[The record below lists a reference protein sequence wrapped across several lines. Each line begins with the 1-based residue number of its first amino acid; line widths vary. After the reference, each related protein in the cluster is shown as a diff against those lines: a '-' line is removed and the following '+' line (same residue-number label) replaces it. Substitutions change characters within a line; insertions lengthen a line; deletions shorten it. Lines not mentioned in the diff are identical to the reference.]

1 MNQSCPINRNTVRN
15 GIVKKAE
22 ELIGEGVSIQEIN
35 SRFGEDF
42 VKSNETKDVKQ
53 GELDAIQA
61 FKDLDFSGGV
71 KNWTDIIQS
80 ETAPIEDKVGALREL
95 KQQIADKRSE
105 DTVGL
110 ALGVHADIVYKL
122 LDESKKAGYSI
133 EPSADLVDR
142 YLVKSIIENA
152 KVTVIPNTSF
162 EDTILRAAESGI
174 ANQPF
179 VYKDHIYLR
188 VGDVYVIFNKDGENR
203 RWITASEYNY
213 AAENASKESTVPLN
227 QVSIF
232 TSQPGPTQVT
242 EAGTLTKNKIITF
255 LKKIGFSNIQKVNEL
270 VHNGAP
276 IQGDAYID
284 FLNKTMQIV
293 DGKEDVSLP
302 EEAMHILVEL
312 IENSDKN
319 LFRKLE
325 KEIVD
330 YKLYY
335 DVLRDQN
342 YVTNK
347 LYQNEDGSI
356 NYTKI
361 KKEAMAKLLAEFLVG
376 DTENLDNQDK
386 VQKIRS
392 WWVAIKDWIRSK
404 FGKFKNPFKEALA
417 RLEKDNTAFGEY
429 DDIYSDQVFLAAG
442 KISQRSVSE
451 RDEAYNDTK
460 AMFQNIKGSSSR
472 LGFTKI
478 DDQYYQNGKKWEG
491 GRVSDLVDAY
501 YKQLFRNKPLDPSKV
516 DYYEKQAKTGTW
528 LHSLFEDAMNV
539 LVDGET
545 GLLRDNVGIRNAALA
560 TTKTEQDISNKVF
573 HYMQAFLKSFPEGT
587 RFLSETIVFD
597 SETQRLGTIDF
608 LAIEPS
614 TDFKEGVVSI
624 YDWKT
629 MRSAQEA
636 ADYKKRG
643 IEIQLSE
650 YKDMLK
656 NSYDVVKFDKI
667 RAIPVSRVQKDD
679 EKGGFDLVD
688 IELGSLKLDTISEK
702 YLRPI
707 ISERESTGNE
717 YKDELITALSGVYDK
732 FVNLLRADNL
742 PNRQVLTEIADTIY
756 ELRVT
761 NSVKNLTIYL
771 QDLQGNM
778 DDLIKLAESEKN
790 FDIDIMTEYLS
801 KISLYETI
809 FDALESAKLLI
820 DDTNVPDK
828 ERLALSNVLSRLDRR
843 MFKIRGKDG
852 IREKFLETLAEK
864 EGVYN
869 LLKPE
874 MVIGGMA
881 KLFRTLGNQDFAT
894 GRLMYEL
901 TNRAYNKLEI
911 ETENE
916 LKQLADLRHIFNEY
930 AKANGLSVSD
940 TVGKLVNY
948 AKGTLHSKID
958 AKFFEERAKTF
969 DSKDAKTI
977 VKFVKENYDVE
988 AYNAWYKQELAQQ
1001 EAFWKEQ
1008 IYSPDAQENVRIK
1021 KAKKR
1026 TFAENYDVMK
1036 HPLTAFGR
1044 HNPQVWGKNIK
1055 EDLWLS
1061 DAYKELQK
1069 PENAPLMKVYE
1080 YFLAKNREL
1089 FEVGAIKEWQQYT
1102 FLPNVRKGFADIM
1115 SFDDSNWLSKIKDV
1129 GFNSYRNWLKSLSVG
1144 DYELNFQGRKDE
1156 ITGEKLGQRYISYV
1170 NPLSAE
1176 DKSYDVFSIYGLMIK
1191 QIQKE
1196 KQLSDND
1203 EILKGLLAVES
1214 NKQTFESN
1222 KFGVIAKRGE
1232 KLQLSKEKGKNAELL
1247 KKYYKAIVEGELLQI
1262 DSDHVV
1268 SFRMR
1273 EKWNN
1278 SVMGKIWKFDIDPET
1293 YNPTK
1298 ISPMKTLMWMNNLN
1312 QKRILGLNFASGIS
1326 NFFGSSF
1333 AASKLYKKY
1342 FSEADL
1348 RMAHTRMISGA
1359 FYATED
1365 MKKRA
1370 ALVDYFL
1377 PLLDNRAHFK
1387 STQLSVNQAS
1397 RILSQEWL
1405 MSPQRKTDEI
1415 VQLNI
1420 FLAYLENTGLIDGK
1434 LVNLREMAANETG
1447 YKGRFADG
1455 ENIRTV
1461 KEQKEIAQ
1469 KFEER
1474 LSKLKEQYK
1483 LMDKVVFKEV
1493 ERNGKKETIVEIPGV
1508 DRMGKDVETLRS
1520 ILHTI
1525 SKDATGNMDDFDMA
1539 PYRYNIYWRL
1549 FMTFKNW
1556 IPRQVDVRFGEF
1568 HKSQSHN
1575 AYEYG
1580 RFRMFYRAVSTNW
1593 LKSAAKLVPLPY
1605 ITGAI
1610 TKNVGREDYIKKA
1623 IEVYKDKKK
1632 QFQDLGL
1639 YDKRDFITQDE
1650 FIDMYMQGIN
1660 NSFIEFRT
1668 MAFMLLLLTFGLMKP
1683 DDDDD
1688 NEEKSMKKLVRRQ
1701 IDRMSNEISFF
1712 YSPASLYNVAA
1723 QGPPILGLFHDM
1735 YNVVTN
1741 VSQQW
1746 FGATLEGLGFDELG
1760 EKMQKGAHPL
1770 KYTFKVLPVLKEVLT
1785 YIPTFDNELAK
1796 DWDITISNK

>member
-1 MNQSCPINRNTVRN
+1 MSEKCPINAQTVRN

-22 ELIGEGVSIQEIN
+22 ELIREGISYTEIN
-35 SRFGEDF
+35 KRFGEDF
-42 VKSNETKDVKQ
+42 VKLNENKEATQ
-53 GELDAIQA
+53 EELNAIQA
-61 FKDLDFSGGV
+61 FKGLEFKEGIT
-71 KNWTDIIQS
+71 NWTNVIQS
-80 ETAPIEDKVGALREL
+80 ETAPLEDKLLALKEL
-95 KQQIADKRSE
+95 KEQLGDKNSE
-105 DTVGL
+105 TATGL
-110 ALGVHADIVYKL
+110 ALGVHADIIYKL
-122 LDESKKAGYSI
+122 LDEDKTPARYSI
-133 EPSADLVDR
+133 EPSDNLVDD
-142 YLVKSIIENA
+142 YLLFFNKREETS
-152 KVTVIPNTSF
+152 VIPVKK
-162 EDTILRAAESGI
+162 DIPP
-174 ANQPF
+174 NQ
-179 VYKDHIYLR
+179 
-188 VGDVYVIFNKDGENR
+188 E
-203 RWITASEYNY
+203 
-213 AAENASKESTVPLN
+213 
-227 QVSIF
+227 SIF
-232 TSQPGPTQVT
+232 TSQPGQTQVT
-242 EAGTLTKNKIITF
+242 EAGVLTMQKILTF
-255 LKKIGFSNIQKVNEL
+255 LKKIGFSNIVNVKEL
-270 VHNGAP
+270 VHNGEP
-276 IQGDAYID
+276 IAGDAYID
-284 FLNKTMQIV
+284 FINKTMQIV
-293 DGKEDVSLP
+293 DGKEDVTLP

-325 KEIVD
+325 KEVVD
-330 YKLYY
+330 YQLYY
-335 DVLRDQN
+335 DVLRDPA

-347 LYQNEDGSI
+347 LYQNPDGTI
-356 NYTKI
+356 NYAKI
-361 KKEAMAKLLAEFLVG
+361 KKEAMAKLLAEYLVG
-376 DTENLDNQDK
+376 STEQIDNENK
-386 VQKIRS
+386 LKKINS
-392 WWVAIKDWIRSK
+392 WWIAIKDWIRAK

-417 RLEKDNTAFGEY
+417 RLEQDNTAFGEY
-429 DDIYSDQVFLAAG
+429 DDIYSDQVFLAAN
-442 KISQRSVSE
+442 KISQRSLSE
-451 RDEAYNDTK
+451 RDDAYKDTK
-460 AMFQNIKGSSSR
+460 SMFETIRDRASK

-478 DDQYYQNGKKWEG
+478 DDQYYQNGNKWEG

-501 YKQLFRNKPLDPSKV
+501 YKQLFHNKPLDPSKI
-516 DYYEKQAKTGTW
+516 DYYEKQAERGTW
-528 LHSLFEDAMNV
+528 IHSLFEDAMNV
-539 LVDGET
+539 LVDGQT
-545 GLLRDNVGIRNAALA
+545 GLLRDNVGIRNAQLA
-560 TTKTEQDISNKVF
+560 TTKVEQDISNKVF
-573 HYMQAFLKSFPEGT
+573 SYVQNFLKSFPEGT

-597 SETQRLGTIDF
+597 TDTQRLGTIDF
-608 LAIEPS
+608 IAIEPS
-614 TDFKEGVVSI
+614 TDFKEGIVSI

-636 ADYKKRG
+636 ADYKKKG

-650 YKDMLK
+650 YKDILK

-667 RAIPVSRVQKDD
+667 RAIPVSRVQRDNN
-679 EKGGFDLVD
+679 KGGFDLID
-688 IELGSLKLDTISEK
+688 IELGSLKVEKISEK

-732 FVNLLRADNL
+732 FVNLLREDNL

-756 ELRVT
+756 ELRVS

-778 DDLIKLAESEKN
+778 DDLLKLADKEDN
-790 FDIDIMTEYLS
+790 YDIDIMNEYLS

-809 FDALESAKLLI
+809 FEALNSAKLLI
-820 DDTNVPDK
+820 DDTTLTDK
-828 ERLALSNVLSRLDRR
+828 ERLSLSNVLSRLDRR
-843 MFKIRGKDG
+843 MFKIKTV
-852 IREKFLETLAEK
+852 REKFLEKLAEK

-874 MVIGGMA
+874 MVIGSMA
-881 KLFRTLGNQDFAT
+881 RLFRTLGNQDFAT
-894 GRLMYEL
+894 GRLAYEL
-901 TNRAYNKLEI
+901 TNRAYNRIEI
-911 ETENE
+911 NTEEQLRE
-916 LKQLADLRHIFNEY
+916 LTDLKHVFNEY
-930 AKANGLSVSD
+930 LKAQGLSNEEAI
-940 TVGKLVNY
+940 GKLVNY
-948 AKGTLHSKID
+948 AKGTLHSKISAD
-958 AKFFEERAKTF
+958 FFDNRQKTF
-969 DSKDAKTI
+969 DSKNAKTI
-977 VKFVKENYDVE
+977 LKFVKDNYDME
-988 AYNAWYKQELAQQ
+988 AYNTWYKEELAQQ

-1008 IYSPDAQENVRIK
+1008 NYSSDKEEDSRIK
-1021 KAKKR
+1021 RAKKR
-1026 TFAENYDVMK
+1026 TFEENYNITK
-1036 HPLTAFGR
+1036 YPLTAFGR
-1044 HNPQVWGKNIK
+1044 HNTQIWGKNIK
-1055 EDLWLS
+1055 EDLWIS

-1069 PENAPLMKVYE
+1069 PENVSLMKIYN
-1080 YFLAKNREL
+1080 YFLDKNKEL
-1089 FEVGAIKEWQQYT
+1089 FEIGAIKEWQQYT

-1115 SFDDSNWLSKIKDV
+1115 SFDDGNWLSKIKDV
-1129 GFNSYRNWLKSLSVG
+1129 GFNSYKNWLKSLTVS
-1144 DYELNFQGRKDE
+1144 DYELNFQGKKDE

-1170 NPLSAE
+1170 NPIAANE
-1176 DKSYDVFSIYGLMIK
+1176 KSYDIFSIYGLMIK

-1196 KQLSDND
+1196 KQLADND
-1203 EILKGLLAVES
+1203 EIFKGLLAVES

-1222 KFGVIAKRGE
+1222 KFGVISKRGE

-1247 KKYYKAIVEGELLQI
+1247 RKYYKAIVEGELLQI

-1273 EKWNN
+1273 EKWNQ
-1278 SVMGKIWKFDIDPET
+1278 SVMGKIWKFDVSPET
-1293 YNPTK
+1293 YKPTK
-1298 ISPMKTLMWMNNLN
+1298 ISPMKTLMWLNNLN
-1312 QKRILGLNFASGIS
+1312 QKRILGLNFASGVS

-1342 FSEADL
+1342 FSEGDL
-1348 RMAHTRMISGA
+1348 RLAHTQMISGA

-1377 PLLDNRAHFK
+1377 PLLDNRTHFK
-1387 STQLSVNQAS
+1387 STQLSVNAAS

-1455 ENIRTV
+1455 DNIRTV
-1461 KEQKEIAQ
+1461 KEQKDINE
-1469 KFEER
+1469 KFEDR
-1474 LSKLKEQYK
+1474 LKKLKDQHS
-1483 LMDKVVFKEV
+1483 LLDKAVFKEV
-1493 ERNGKKETIVEIPGV
+1493 ERNGKKETVVEIPGV
-1508 DRMGKDVETLRS
+1508 DRMGKDVENMRS

-1568 HKSQSHN
+1568 HKSQAHN

-1580 RFRMFYRAVSTNW
+1580 RFRMFYRAVATNW
-1593 LKSAAKLVPLPY
+1593 LKSAVKLIPLPY
-1605 ITGAI
+1605 LTNIA
-1610 TKNVGREDYIKKA
+1610 TKNLGREDYIKKA

-1639 YDKRDFITQDE
+1639 YDKRDFISQDE
-1650 FIDMYMQGIN
+1650 FIDMYMQGVN

-1668 MAFMLLLLTFGLMKP
+1668 MTFMLLLLTFGLMKP
-1683 DDDDD
+1683 DDDDN
-1688 NEEKSMKKLVRRQ
+1688 NEEKSIKKLVRRQ

-1723 QGPPILGLFHDM
+1723 QGPPILSLFHDT

-1741 VSQQW
+1741 VGKQW
-1746 FGATLEGLGFDELG
+1746 FGVALEDMGFEETG
-1760 EKMQKGAHPL
+1760 QKMQKGAHPM

-1785 YIPTFDNELAK
+1785 YIPTFSNELAK